1 MEPLCC
7 REQSTKTRFSQSA
20 GYWGGMG
27 SCDSS
32 MHLIQ
37 NMIQSVSRSYA
48 DQYKYLIFTGDYI
61 AHDVWN
67 TTKSEIISTTR
78 SLNEMFKNTI
88 PKDKVVIPVIG
99 NHEGYP
105 VDQYVA
111 YERIDL
117 YQNCI
122 FSKDFVRQIW
132 DWSNFLL
139 LGFMKSCWINGKIGF
154 RLNTTIRSGTMAT
167 THWCMAIFASS
178 CST

>member
-1 MEPLCC
+1 
-7 REQSTKTRFSQSA
+7 
-20 GYWGGMG
+20 
-27 SCDSS
+27 

-122 FSKDFVRQIW
+122 FFQ
-132 DWSNFLL
+132 
-139 LGFMKSCWINGKIGF
+139 KILSAKFG
-154 RLNTTIRSGTMAT
+154 IG
-167 THWCMAIFASS
+167 AIFFCLAL
-178 CST
+178 